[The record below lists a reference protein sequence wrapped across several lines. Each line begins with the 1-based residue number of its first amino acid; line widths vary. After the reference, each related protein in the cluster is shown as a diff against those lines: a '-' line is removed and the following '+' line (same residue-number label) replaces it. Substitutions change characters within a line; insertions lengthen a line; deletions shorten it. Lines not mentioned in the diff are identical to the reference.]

1 MYPLVDKQTNLV
13 AIWVNFGRD
22 QHTVILI
29 PIGFKS
35 KNIDYNQTDR
45 IKIRCSLPP

>member
-22 QHTVILI
+22 QHTAILI
-29 PIGFKS
+29 PIGSKS